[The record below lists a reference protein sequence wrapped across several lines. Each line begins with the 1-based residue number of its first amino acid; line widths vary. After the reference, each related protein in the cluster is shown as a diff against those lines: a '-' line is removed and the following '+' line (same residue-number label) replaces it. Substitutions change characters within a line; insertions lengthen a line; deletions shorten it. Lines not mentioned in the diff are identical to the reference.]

1 MILTSV
7 CLTVVIFWFISV
19 HQQDTEGKTS
29 RESSSSCHML
39 DDLARTIDEHLEGTV
54 HSLSLQFLSRVFF
67 FNTNTRKY
75 HKKNSQNCTCH
86 SVNHKTVR
94 HYDKLYIRR
103 LICGSGTLS
112 LSLKLNQPK
121 PPE

>member
-54 HSLSLQFLSRVFF
+54 HSLSLQSLSRVFF
-67 FNTNTRKY
+67 LIPIPENTIKRTHRIVPVIVL
-75 HKKNSQNCTCH
+75 TI
-86 SVNHKTVR
+86 
-94 HYDKLYIRR
+94 KL
-103 LICGSGTLS
+103 
-112 LSLKLNQPK
+112 
-121 PPE
+121 

>member
-19 HQQDTEGKTS
+19 HQQDTEGKTR

-39 DDLARTIDEHLEGTV
+39 DDLAWTTDEHLKGTV
-54 HSLSLQFLSRVFF
+54 HSLSLLSLSRVFF
-67 FNTNTRKY
+67 NTNTIKY

-86 SVNHKTVR
+86 SVNHKM
-94 HYDKLYIRR
+94 
-103 LICGSGTLS
+103 
-112 LSLKLNQPK
+112 
-121 PPE
+121 